1 MEQTINCP
9 KETCNGVLKEGIKG
23 FYKCTVC
30 GAKLKSSL
38 VHKMAGITITRKM
51 PEQDPVTH
59 KFVASPKPAPEATSA
74 VPEPPKEK
82 VSIPKPP
89 KEKKVP
95 AKVKTEDGITL
106 VGKTAV
112 IHCIDCGAERM
123 IKTQDIFQVKRCVT
137 CQATY
142 AKKMRAE
149 RAKLARAKKEVE
161 QEG

>member
-1 MEQTINCP
+1 MAQQINCP

-38 VHKMAGITITRKM
+38 VHKMAGITIPKKM
-51 PEQDPVTH
+51 PMVDPITH
-59 KFVASPKPAPEATSA
+59 KFIANMDKPTLEPVAAAIPKEKP
-74 VPEPPKEK
+74 VPKEK
-82 VSIPKPP
+82 V
-89 KEKKVP
+89 P
-95 AKVKTEDGITL
+95 AQKIKTNDGITL
-106 VGKTAV
+106 VGKTTT

-123 IKTQDIFQVKRCVT
+123 IKTQDIFQVKRCVP
-137 CQATY
+137 CQAIY

-149 RAKLARAKKEVE
+149 RAKLARAKKKIE